1 MSAHVVSPRTYLAV
15 FAALLVLTFV
25 TTEASRYDLGQPDVF
40 GFRIPLNVLVALGI
54 ACLKASLVVL
64 FFMHVKYGERL
75 VQLVIAAAFVWL
87 FILIL
92 ITISDYGSRPWP
104 IAPTWERRRP
114 RLGRARDQRTACGKG
129 GVGGKAGGCAHA

>member
-1 MSAHVVSPRTYLAV
+1 MSAHIVSPRTYLAV
-15 FAALLVLTFV
+15 FAALLALTFV
-25 TTEASRYDLGQPDVF
+25 TTEASRYDLGQPDLF
-40 GFRIPLNVLVALGI
+40 GFRIPLNVLVAFGI
-54 ACLKASLVVL
+54 ATLKASLVVL

-104 IAPTWERRRP
+104 IAHT
-114 RLGRARDQRTACGKG
+114 
-129 GVGGKAGGCAHA
+129 